1 MAEELVCDAVP
12 LLALASRYCGA
23 QRGTVP
29 ARCGTELFPVSPC
42 PVSGKR
48 CLAHL
53 CPRLYPIRRG
63 AALWRSFAMRG
74 AFFPY
79 ATHEEEL

>member
-1 MAEELVCDAVP
+1 MAPELMSDAVP
-12 LLALASRYCGA
+12 LLVLATGYRGA
-23 QRGTVP
+23 QRGTAP
-29 ARCGTELFPVSPC
+29 ARCGTELRLVSPF

-48 CLAHL
+48 FLA
-53 CPRLYPIRRG
+53 CPCPGLYPVRRG